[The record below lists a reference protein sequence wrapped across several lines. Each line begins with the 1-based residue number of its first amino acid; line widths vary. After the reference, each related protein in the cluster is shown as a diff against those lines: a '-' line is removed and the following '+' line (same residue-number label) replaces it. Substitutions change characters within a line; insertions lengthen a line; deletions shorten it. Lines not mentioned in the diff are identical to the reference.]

1 MKADRS
7 PVTEADRAAERAI
20 VGVLRVRCPDH
31 GVLGEE
37 LGEAGPRARRF
48 IIDPI
53 DGTRNFVRR
62 IPTWAVMIGLEE
74 EGVVTAGAIF
84 QPVTGV
90 LHTAWRGQG
99 AFRDGE
105 RIRVSR
111 VDALDRALVVHS
123 SLNFLRRSRY
133 WDGFLNLVDRT
144 QVQRGFGDYSAYL
157 WVAEGQG
164 EIALSTTVKAWD
176 VAAIKVIVEEA
187 GGRLTSTGTRDLRH
201 HRARQQR
208 AAPRGAG
215 RDARPALSRPLARP
229 PGSRYPARARAVRRR
244 AGPGGE
250 RRGMGRYWLG
260 IDIGGTFT
268 DFKLYDTT
276 SHHVTGLKVASTPP
290 DFARAVE
297 DGLDRLAGEHGIDL
311 GAIDVVVHGTTIAVN
326 TLIQRTGARL
336 GLLVTEGFRDILE
349 IQRLRLP
356 NPLDLYGGRRAADPA
371 RRVAGSRAAPGRR
384 AGSTPRWTRP
394 R

>member
-1 MKADRS
+1 MDPRLEAMVEAARAGGAVALEHYRRGFEVTLKADRS
-7 PVTEADRAAERAI
+7 PVTEADREAERAI
-20 VGVLRVRCPDH
+20 VGVLRGHCPDH

-105 RIRVSR
+105 RLRVSR

-187 GGRLTSTGTRDLRH
+187 GGRLTDLDGRRGIYGTTVLASNGLLHDEAL
-201 HRARQQR
+201 
-208 AAPRGAG
+208 AALH
-215 RDARPALSRPLARP
+215 ARP
-229 PGSRYPARARAVRRR
+229 
-244 AGPGGE
+244 
-250 RRGMGRYWLG
+250 
-260 IDIGGTFT
+260 
-268 DFKLYDTT
+268 
-276 SHHVTGLKVASTPP
+276 
-290 DFARAVE
+290 
-297 DGLDRLAGEHGIDL
+297 
-311 GAIDVVVHGTTIAVN
+311 
-326 TLIQRTGARL
+326 
-336 GLLVTEGFRDILE
+336 
-349 IQRLRLP
+349 
-356 NPLDLYGGRRAADPA
+356 
-371 RRVAGSRAAPGRR
+371 
-384 AGSTPRWTRP
+384 
-394 R
+394 

>member
-1 MKADRS
+1 MDPRLEAMVEAARAGGAVALEHYRRGFEVTLKADRS
-7 PVTEADRAAERAI
+7 PVTEADREAERAI
-20 VGVLRVRCPDH
+20 VGVLRGRCPDH

-37 LGEAGPRARRF
+37 LGEAGPRDRRF

-74 EGVVTAGAIF
+74 EGVVTAGAVF

-133 WDGFLNLVDRT
+133 WDGFLTLVDRT

-187 GGRLTSTGTRDLRH
+187 GGRLTDLDGHRGIYGSTVLASNGLLH
-201 HRARQQR
+201 NEAI
-208 AAPRGAG
+208 AALH
-215 RDARPALSRPLARP
+215 ARP
-229 PGSRYPARARAVRRR
+229 
-244 AGPGGE
+244 
-250 RRGMGRYWLG
+250 
-260 IDIGGTFT
+260 
-268 DFKLYDTT
+268 
-276 SHHVTGLKVASTPP
+276 
-290 DFARAVE
+290 
-297 DGLDRLAGEHGIDL
+297 
-311 GAIDVVVHGTTIAVN
+311 
-326 TLIQRTGARL
+326 
-336 GLLVTEGFRDILE
+336 
-349 IQRLRLP
+349 
-356 NPLDLYGGRRAADPA
+356 
-371 RRVAGSRAAPGRR
+371 
-384 AGSTPRWTRP
+384 
-394 R
+394 